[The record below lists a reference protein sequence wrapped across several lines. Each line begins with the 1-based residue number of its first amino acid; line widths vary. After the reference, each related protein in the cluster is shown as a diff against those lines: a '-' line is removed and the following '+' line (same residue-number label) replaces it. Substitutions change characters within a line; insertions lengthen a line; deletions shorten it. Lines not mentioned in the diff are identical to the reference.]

1 MRDFAKLA
9 LDTCLAGGASYA
21 DIRIIFSRREDM
33 TLRNGVLG
41 SVNKPETLGFGI
53 RVIVRDSW
61 GFAASSELNAEEI
74 KKTAALACE
83 TARASSTL
91 MIDPVRL
98 ADEPVYD
105 TVWTTPCIID
115 PFKVSIEEKLGFL
128 SKIDEIL
135 RKSEKIKVAE
145 STMRFWN
152 EHQWLATSEGTFID
166 QNLIRS
172 AAGYSASAVE
182 NGEMQRRSYPS
193 SHGGLA
199 MTLGY
204 ELVKG
209 SDLLEN
215 AERIREE
222 AVALLSAPVLPP
234 GERDMILDPAQLALQ
249 IHESC
254 GHATELDRVLGSE
267 ANYAGRSFLT
277 LEKHNE
283 LKYGSDIVNL
293 VIDGTVPGGLATVG
307 YDDDGVRASRNY
319 LVKNGLFVGY
329 MTNRELAHV
338 VREERS
344 RGCNRADGYQNLP
357 MVRQNNLMLLPG
369 KGSFEDLLADSPGAI
384 YMVNNKS
391 WSIDQLRVNFQF
403 GCEVAYEVT
412 KDGKL
417 GKMYKNPN
425 YQGLTTEFWNS
436 CDFICGPEEWVL
448 LGVTNCGK
456 GQPGQGAEMSHGCA
470 PSRFRNVTVGIGN

>member
-9 LDTCLAGGASYA
+9 LDTCLAEGASYA
-21 DIRIIFSRREDM
+21 DIRIIFSRREDLL
-33 TLRNGVLG
+33 LRNGVLG
-41 SVNKPETLGFGI
+41 SVNKSETLGFGI
-53 RVIVRDSW
+53 RTIVRDSW
-61 GFAASSELNAEEI
+61 GFAASSELNGEEI
-74 KKTAALACE
+74 RKTAALACE

-91 MIDPVRL
+91 MMDPVRL

-105 TVWTTPCIID
+105 TVWTTPYIID

-128 SKIDEIL
+128 SRIDAIL
-135 RKSEKIKVAE
+135 RKDPKIKVAE
-145 STMRFWN
+145 SGMRFWN
-152 EHQWLATSEGTFID
+152 ERQWLATSEGTFID
-166 QNLIRS
+166 QNLMRS
-172 AAGYSASAVE
+172 ATGYSATAVE

-199 MTLGY
+199 MTMGY

-215 AERIREE
+215 AERIRDE
-222 AVALLSAPVLPP
+222 AVALLSAPALPP
-234 GERDMILDPAQLALQ
+234 GKRDMILDQAQLALQ

-254 GHATELDRVLGSE
+254 GHPTELDRVLGSE

-277 LEKHNE
+277 LE
-283 LKYGSDIVNL
+283 YGSDIVNL
-293 VIDGTVPGGLATVG
+293 VIDGTIPGGLATVG

-319 LVKNGLFVGY
+319 LVKNGRFVGY
-329 MTNRELAHV
+329 MTNREFAHV
-338 VREERS
+338 AREERS
-344 RGCNRADGYQNLP
+344 RGCNRADGYENLP
-357 MVRQNNLMLLPG
+357 MIRQNNLSLLPG
-369 KGSFEDLLADSPGAI
+369 KGSFDDLLSDSPGAV

-403 GCEVAYEVT
+403 GCEVAWEVT

-417 GKMYKNPN
+417 GKMFKNPN